1 MKRPEFLTRWFG
13 IQPGEERLSFALFLD
28 RLGEADSLIEKWRY
42 RAGDIIYISVYIGKR
57 VRRMRWIACWR
68 AAWGSRAHRKV
79 KRFAGDIAR
88 GSWEGM
94 KVSHLRNGMRGL
106 AQDPRGRFGSRTV
119 GFSMVAL
126 SALFIFLEMP
136 FFANPQGVGSAGP
149 KVQGTPGD
157 PLRDPREVHL
167 RHVRQL
173 TSGGT
178 NAEAYFSFDGRRL
191 VFQATQGGFRCDQIF
206 TMDVA
211 GSEPK
216 LVSTG
221 RGRTTCGYFLP
232 DNRHIVYASTHLS
245 GADCPPRPDY
255 SRGYVW
261 PVYPTYQIF
270 RATLDGRIVEPL
282 TNSASYDAEATVSP
296 DGRKMV
302 FTSSRDGDL
311 ELYAMD
317 LATRKIK
324 RLTREVGYDGGAFY
338 SPDSRWIVYRANH
351 PSSTQEM
358 ARYRE
363 LLARNLVEPMQME
376 LFVMR
381 ADGSERRQI
390 TRLGKANFAP
400 YWLPDGKRI
409 IFSSNFGSASPRQFE
424 LYVVDLEGGTPE
436 RITFTGGF
444 NSFPMFSPDG
454 KKLVFSSNRN
464 AAQPREIN
472 VFIAD
477 WTP

>member
-1 MKRPEFLTRWFG
+1 MKISRLLNG
-13 IQPGEERLSFALFLD
+13 IRGPALDLRGQLRSQTLVFSVIVLSVVFIFSERTF
-28 RLGEADSLIEKWRY
+28 
-42 RAGDIIYISVYIGKR
+42 
-57 VRRMRWIACWR
+57 
-68 AAWGSRAHRKV
+68 
-79 KRFAGDIAR
+79 
-88 GSWEGM
+88 
-94 KVSHLRNGMRGL
+94 
-106 AQDPRGRFGSRTV
+106 FGS
-119 GFSMVAL
+119 
-126 SALFIFLEMP
+126 
-136 FFANPQGVGSAGP
+136 PQGVGSAGP
-149 KVQGTPGD
+149 TVQGVPGD

-191 VFQATQGGFRCDQIF
+191 VFQATRNGFRCDQMFI
-206 TMDVA
+206 MDVA
-211 GSEPK
+211 GSKPN
-216 LVSTG
+216 LVSIG
-221 RGRTTCGYFLP
+221 QGRTTCGYFLP

-255 SRGYVW
+255 SHGYVW

-270 RATLDGRIVEPL
+270 RATLDGKIVEL
-282 TNSASYDAEATVSP
+282 LANSESYDAEATVSP

-311 ELYAMD
+311 ELYEMD
-317 LATRKIK
+317 LVTKKVK
-324 RLTREVGYDGGAFY
+324 RLTREIGYDGGAFY

-351 PSSTQEM
+351 PSSTEEI
-358 ARYRE
+358 ARYQD

-381 ADGSERRQI
+381 ADGSGRRQI

-409 IFSSNFGSASPRQFE
+409 IFSSNFGSSSPREFE
-424 LYVVDLEGGTPE
+424 LYVVNLDGGTPKQ
-436 RITFTGGF
+436 ITFTGGF